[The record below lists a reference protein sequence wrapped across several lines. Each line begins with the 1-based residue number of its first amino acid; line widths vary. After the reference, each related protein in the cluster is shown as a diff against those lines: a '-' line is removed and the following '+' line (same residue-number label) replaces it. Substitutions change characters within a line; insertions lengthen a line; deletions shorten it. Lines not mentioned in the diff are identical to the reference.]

1 MGHVSIVY
9 GIKLSI
15 MSMLIV
21 FVLLYFI
28 SLILESFKILFK
40 ENKSKEKNI
49 SKKIEKQKKEVKV
62 EKIINDKGITFEEIE
77 KDKDMLIAA
86 MVASIEASGEK
97 KESNYKIV
105 SIKKL

>member
-1 MGHVSIVY
+1 MGRISIGY
-9 GIKLSI
+9 GIQLSI

-40 ENKSKEKNI
+40 ENKSKEKSI
-49 SKKIEKQKKEVKV
+49 SKKIENQKKRVKA
-62 EKIINDKGITFEEIE
+62 EKITNEKGITFEEIE
-77 KDKDMLIAA
+77 KDKEMLIAA
-86 MVASIEASGEK
+86 MAASIEASGEK

-105 SIKKL
+105 NIKKL